1 MSVRARSRTCILEKR
16 KFIIFFALISIATF
30 SQKKAT
36 KKFTSTNKQ
45 ISISTEGLDDLV
57 LENSDSEFIEIF
69 LYAENPNKQH
79 IIVSKKQTE
88 TEINFKIP
96 IFKIE
101 DEIFR
106 KYITKRLK
114 RATATIKLPKNIDVS
129 IFGDKINVTSKSY
142 NGNLRIFLENGIVK
156 LDTIQQNLELKIYAG
171 NIFGT
176 LKNTNLKVVSN
187 LGKIKVDGVFYQ
199 KKYQE
204 KEVLATQKVTITTI
218 KGNIFLSHE

>member
-1 MSVRARSRTCILEKR
+1 MSVRARTCILEKM

-30 SQKKAT
+30 SQKKVN
-36 KKFTSTNKQ
+36 KKFTTTSKE
-45 ISISTEGLDDLV
+45 IVVFTEGLDGLV

-79 IIVSKKQTE
+79 IIVGEKQTE
-88 TEINFKIP
+88 TEIKFKIP
-96 IFKIE
+96 VFKSE

-114 RATATIKLPKNIDVS
+114 RATATIKFPKNIDVS
-129 IFGDKINVTSKSY
+129 IFGEKINITSKSY

-171 NIFGT
+171 TIFGT

-187 LGKIKVDGVFYQ
+187 LGKIKVDGIFYQ
-199 KKYQE
+199 KEYQE
-204 KEVLATQKVTITTI
+204 KEVLATKEVAITTI